1 MMQNIENRPG
11 AARTVAAP
19 APLEIGGEIGGDPRT
34 PLAGSAGR
42 SRRVLPLGPVGRS
55 LVGRSLV
62 GLGLFAGLALA
73 GCGDDSTTTPAPA
86 PAPAPAAP
94 DPDPVGVPAGLAVTE
109 TGPDFL
115 QFGWEAVE
123 GATGYEI
130 QLSLTADDF
139 TSVVTATVTTTMH
152 RFTGLAAETTG
163 HARVRAH
170 EGDRQSEWSGTV
182 SGTSAAA
189 PVPPLTLAAP
199 MPMVSDTGPD
209 FVEWS
214 WGAVEN
220 AAGYVFQV
228 AATVEGLETAQPGFT
243 METKHRVEAEPETEM
258 VLRVRATGGEREAPV
273 LSDWSDPVS
282 GMSDAAPMPFVVE
295 MTPPEARTDSAC
307 SGQALCPDDGTDP
320 KKAMAGVNPMLT
332 VTSSHAA
339 RVSPMFVAEAP
350 PVRVAAGQDLTPFA
364 HVDWNLLQSAALGDG
379 AVFEFRRLAGGGA
392 GQEATPTGDAMYI
405 TCGPF
410 RCSEAAA
417 EAPAAPEIVPAEA
430 ATCQAF
436 SVDFR
441 AVKGI
446 YANHAVYIGQPGG
459 SGTSFHQRLNTGVD
473 LGWLYTLSHPA
484 TLTHEFTSIAAATP
498 TGTMT
503 VRGKPLTVTS
513 KPLPLDMTGGADTPA
528 ERGMNWFGPPAN
540 RDGNAHSQA
549 RPGPIRNGPNDCI
562 APTGIH
568 NDLNRVS
575 YESVG
580 QSLRSAR
587 PQERPVERPRNCF
600 RLITDGLYTAP
611 PNHEQAILHYE
622 DYLPGYRL
630 HVDPQ
635 VGVSW
640 EGSKVDWGDDDPFEA
655 LQCDRVT
662 FEVAEQVDACADF
675 RTEAAAFWGKGLGAG
690 GNYRVEFDLEGDDAA
705 TGRLR
710 RIVVANTARNPVV
723 FNDSNSGAEYRPPG
737 SRHQHLWLVNDLPG
751 IPGNANNMAID
762 GTQRDFDLYE
772 TSYNHGNNDWVG
784 ARSTGVPSKWRP
796 VMTLAMLDDD
806 DDPIHGDFGKIDMF
820 GADTAPGR
828 DGVAENYEG
837 DPEAERCTDSDGG
850 AGCDA
855 EMDFD
860 LSGTFTRIADTD
872 LCTYD
877 IEVSLTCTW
886 DADGDGRRA
895 GDDVFYP
902 TPGNT
907 KPRAINGQNNFIECT
922 VN

>member
-1 MMQNIENRPG
+1 MMQNLENRPG

-19 APLEIGGEIGGDPRT
+19 APLEIKGEIRGGGEIGGDPRT
-34 PLAGSAGR
+34 PPVGSAGR
-42 SRRVLPLGPVGRS
+42 SRRVLP
-55 LVGRSLV
+55 
-62 GLGLFAGLALA
+62 GLILFAGLALA
-73 GCGDDSTTTPAPA
+73 GCGDDSSTTTPAPA
-86 PAPAPAAP
+86 PAPPPTPAA
-94 DPDPVGVPAGLAVTE
+94 PDPVGVPAGLAVTE
-109 TGPDFL
+109 TEPGFL
-115 QFGWEAVE
+115 QFSWEAVE

-130 QLSLTADDF
+130 QLSLKEGDF
-139 TSVVTATVTTTMH
+139 SEVVTAMVTTTTH
-152 RFTGLAAETTG
+152 RFPIAAETTG
-163 HARVRAH
+163 HARVRAL
-170 EGDRQSEWSGTV
+170 EGDRQSEWSGAV

-199 MPMVSDTGPD
+199 MPMVSDSGPD
-209 FVEWS
+209 FIEWS
-214 WGAVEN
+214 WAPVEN
-220 AAGYVFQV
+220 AAVYLVNV
-228 AATVEGLETAQPGFT
+228 AGTMEGLETAEIQFAPQPR
-243 METKHRVEAEPETEM
+243 HREEGVDPETTLY
-258 VLRVRATGGEREAPV
+258 LRVRATGGEREAPV
-273 LSDWSDPVS
+273 LGDWSEAVS
-282 GMSDAAPMPFVVE
+282 GMSDAAPLPFVVE
-295 MTPPEARTDSAC
+295 MTPPEARTDSGC
-307 SGQALCPDDGTDP
+307 GGQALCPDAGTDP
-320 KKAMAGVNPMLT
+320 EKAMAGVNPLLS

-339 RVSPMFVAEAP
+339 SVSPMFVAEAP
-350 PVRVAAGQDLTPFA
+350 AVQVAAGEDLTPFA
-364 HVDWNLLQSAALGDG
+364 HVNWNLLQSAALADG
-379 AVFEFRRLAGGGA
+379 AVFEFRRMAGGA
-392 GQEATPTGDAMYI
+392 GQEATPTGEARYI

-446 YANHAVYIGQPGG
+446 YANRHAWIGQPGG
-459 SGTSFHQRLNTGVD
+459 SGTSFYERLNTGVD

-484 TLTHEFTSIAAATP
+484 TLTHEFTTIAAATP

-503 VRGKPLTVTS
+503 VRGKPLRVTS
-513 KPLPLDMTGGADTPA
+513 TPLPLDLTDGADTPA
-528 ERGMNWFGPPAN
+528 ERGLNWFGPPAN
-540 RDGNAHSQA
+540 RDGNRHSQA
-549 RPGPIRNGPNDCI
+549 RPGPIRNGANDCI

-568 NDLNRVS
+568 NDLTQVS

-580 QSLRSAR
+580 RSRRTAR
-587 PQERPVERPRNCF
+587 PRERPVARPRNCF

-611 PNHEQAILHYE
+611 PNHQRANLLFE

-640 EGSKVDWGDDDPFEA
+640 AGSRVDWGEEDPFEA

-662 FEVAEQVDACADF
+662 FEVAEQVDVCGDF

-690 GNYRVEFDLEGDDAA
+690 GNYRVEFRLEGDDNA

-710 RIVVANTARNPVV
+710 RIVVANTSSSPTN

-751 IPGNANNMAID
+751 IPGNTGNMAID

-772 TSYNHGNNDWVG
+772 TSYNHGNDWVG
-784 ARSTGVPSKWRP
+784 ARSTDVPSKWRP

-806 DDPIHGDFGKIDMF
+806 DDPIHGDFGKIDMAR
-820 GADTAPGR
+820 ADGTPGS
-828 DGVAENYEG
+828 DGVADNYEG
-837 DPEAERCTDSDGG
+837 DPEAERCTDADGG

-872 LCTYD
+872 FCTYD

-895 GDDVFYP
+895 GDTVFFP

-907 KPRAINGQNNFIECT
+907 LPRAINGQNNFIECE
-922 VN
+922 VR